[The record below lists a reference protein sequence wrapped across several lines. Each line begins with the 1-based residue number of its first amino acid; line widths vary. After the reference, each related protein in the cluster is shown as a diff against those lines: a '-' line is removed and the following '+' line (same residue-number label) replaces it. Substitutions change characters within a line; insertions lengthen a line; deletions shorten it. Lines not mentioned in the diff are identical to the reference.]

1 MKVALL
7 ISGYLRT
14 FKLNIPLIKSKIL
27 DQFDSVDVY
36 IHITK
41 NESKDDRY
49 FNLTN
54 EIEDITYI
62 NNILN
67 PTTLIFED
75 NMDISDDKKKNDVSN
90 LWIKYYKLNEL
101 KKINESIGGKYD
113 LVIKYR
119 PDLNLISDNIFTG
132 NVNKDIVYIPKDSVI
147 DKSKLTN
154 VDDKYICDIFAYGNS
169 NIMNDYFD
177 IYQNIG
183 KIGKKNGYISETLLY
198 NHLIDNNIKY
208 ELVDIE
214 YNVILSMCNVFAIC
228 GDSGSGK
235 TTLGGILKKYF
246 NNSFMLECDRYHK
259 WERGDDNWKKF
270 THLNPDANYLT
281 KMNDDIFDLKIGKSI
296 YQVDYNH
303 SNGKFTEKEQIDKSD
318 NIIVCGLHSLYSK
331 NDNVYNLKIFI
342 DTDVNLKKKWK
353 IKRDISKRGYTMDQI
368 LNQINSREED
378 FQNFIYPQRDK
389 SDIIINF
396 FTNVEFTLD
405 DIDKESDI
413 YLRIFISKKYP
424 LIDILS
430 NLSKKEIKFQIDS
443 ESDENFNK
451 ITFYEYKEC
460 DILGDYYHLN
470 NYYDYIMFFILSLQ
484 QRN

>member
-1 MKVALL
+1 
-7 ISGYLRT
+7 
-14 FKLNIPLIKSKIL
+14 
-27 DQFDSVDVY
+27 
-36 IHITK
+36 
-41 NESKDDRY
+41 
-49 FNLTN
+49 
-54 EIEDITYI
+54 
-62 NNILN
+62 
-67 PTTLIFED
+67 
-75 NMDISDDKKKNDVSN
+75 
-90 LWIKYYKLNEL
+90 
-101 KKINESIGGKYD
+101 
-113 LVIKYR
+113 
-119 PDLNLISDNIFTG
+119 
-132 NVNKDIVYIPKDSVI
+132 
-147 DKSKLTN
+147 
-154 VDDKYICDIFAYGNS
+154 
-169 NIMNDYFD
+169 
-177 IYQNIG
+177 
-183 KIGKKNGYISETLLY
+183 
-198 NHLIDNNIKY
+198 
-208 ELVDIE
+208 
-214 YNVILSMCNVFAIC
+214 
-228 GDSGSGK
+228 
-235 TTLGGILKKYF
+235 
-246 NNSFMLECDRYHK
+246 MLECDRYHK

>member
-1 MKVALL
+1 M
-7 ISGYLRT
+7 
-14 FKLNIPLIKSKIL
+14 N
-27 DQFDSVDVY
+27 VDVY

-101 KKINESIGGKYD
+101 KKINESIGDKYD

-132 NVNKDIVYIPKDSVI
+132 DVNKDIVYIPKDSVI

-169 NIMNDYFD
+169 NTMNDYFD
-177 IYQNIG
+177 VYQNID

-303 SNGKFTEKEQIDKSD
+303 SNGKFTEKEQIDK
-318 NIIVCGLHSLYSK
+318 IVDIVNDFKNHSNKDLILALETLNK
-331 NDNVYNLKIFI
+331 EFVTTKE
-342 DTDVNLKKKWK
+342 TV
-353 IKRDISKRGYTMDQI
+353 IKLTY
-368 LNQINSREED
+368 
-378 FQNFIYPQRDK
+378 Y
-389 SDIIINF
+389 
-396 FTNVEFTLD
+396 LD
-405 DIDKESDI
+405 
-413 YLRIFISKKYP
+413 
-424 LIDILS
+424 
-430 NLSKKEIKFQIDS
+430 NLSKVLASQF
-443 ESDENFNK
+443 
-451 ITFYEYKEC
+451 
-460 DILGDYYHLN
+460 
-470 NYYDYIMFFILSLQ
+470 
-484 QRN
+484 R